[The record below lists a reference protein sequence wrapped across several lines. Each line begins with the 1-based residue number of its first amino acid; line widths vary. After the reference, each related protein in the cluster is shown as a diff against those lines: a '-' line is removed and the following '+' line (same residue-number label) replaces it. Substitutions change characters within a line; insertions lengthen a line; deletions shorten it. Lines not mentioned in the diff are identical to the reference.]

1 MNEVRTICEIISF
14 ENKKKVRT
22 RKGIFLKGKLS
33 QFFGKIK

>member
-22 RKGIFLKGKLS
+22 RREFFVKGKLS